1 MTRVLFLSRGRREM
15 QFMRH
20 LPRLGYEP
28 VVLAGKGVV
37 LAYASAEAA
46 REVDV
51 PLVIDVEQPAQIRRV
66 PAAAVGLVV
75 RTARAQKLVPNSSV
89 VPDGFDPDDFAGPM
103 PERDDGRFRI
113 VVDGSAARLL
123 EALDRVE
130 RDRRQLIE
138 LERASEADFRVA
150 DMLFLTTDDISAIP
164 SRTYEY
170 LAAGRPILAAVPEGE
185 ASELLEHAGTAHVC
199 GDADVKG
206 IAGAIDAELRR
217 WECHG
222 SIAHCHPAE
231 LEPHTWERVTERL
244 ASVFDA
250 ALGREHSERPVVERL
265 VASSR
270 FG

>member
-1 MTRVLFLSRGRREM
+1 M

-28 VVLAGKGVV
+28 VVLAGRDVQ

-66 PAAAVGLVV
+66 PAAAVALVV
-75 RTARAQKLVPNSSV
+75 RTTRAQKLVPRSSV
-89 VPDGFDPDDFAGPM
+89 VPDGFDPDDFVGLP

-113 VVDGSAARLL
+113 VVDGSVARLL
-123 EALDRVE
+123 EALDRVDRE
-130 RDRRQLIE
+130 RRRVIE
-138 LERASEADFRVA
+138 LERASEADFRAA
-150 DMLFLTTDDISAIP
+150 DLLFLTTDEACTIP

-185 ASELLEHAGTAHVC
+185 TSGLLEHAGTAHVC
-199 GDADVKG
+199 GPVDVKG
-206 IAGAIDAELRR
+206 ITGAIEAELGR
-217 WECHG
+217 WESHG
-222 SIAHCHPAE
+222 SVAHCHPAE
-231 LEPHTWERVTERL
+231 LEPHTWSRVTERL
-244 ASVFDA
+244 AAVFDSV
-250 ALGREHSERPVVERL
+250 LGREHAERPVVERL

-270 FG
+270 F